1 LTHVKRKGSALTEI
15 GKVIWHSLNASGETK
30 LYDILW
36 ETGKLERNIS
46 IDELEDVGKKQ
57 HEHTVAEEA
66 TPIKERKMKLDRNNL
81 REIILSEIKAII
93 SETEVENDIDW
104 PLWADRDEEKEG
116 VPRDEELDA
125 YVFGL
130 EPGDIVNIGDG
141 VS

>member
-1 LTHVKRKGSALTEI
+1 VKRKGSALIEI
-15 GKVIWHSLNASGETK
+15 GKVIWHSLNESGETK

-36 ETGKLERNIS
+36 ESGKLERNID
-46 IDELEDVGKKQ
+46 INELEAVGKQQ
-57 HEHTVAEEA
+57 HEHAVAGV
-66 TPIKERKMKLDRNNL
+66 TMPIKERKMKLDRNSL

-93 SETEVENDIDW
+93 SESENDIDW
-104 PLWADRDEEKEG
+104 PLWADREEEDEV